1 VTLAPLTPT
10 RHDLLPGRDRRPRAR
25 RGWLLVAGLGL
36 CLASA
41 AVISHAQEHIQYE
54 RPVSAAPQPQDIGEG
69 YTVPVV
75 QFVPPRAAWREY
87 TDVGVLVG
95 ALAMGTWLTVARR
108 SRRGIWLL
116 AAGSIAYFGFY
127 RQGCVCPIGAI
138 QNVTLALIE
147 PRYVVSYITLAIFFL
162 PLVVAVLFGRI
173 YCGGVCPLGA
183 IQELVA
189 LWTVQVPRRLDYW
202 LGWLKWIFLAIV
214 LYAVA
219 LPPAQREF
227 LICKY
232 DPFVG
237 FYRFNGPLY
246 MMLIGAGILVLGL
259 FVGRPYCRWFCPY
272 GALLSLL
279 ARLSWRSV
287 SITPDKELD
296 CGLCA
301 EACPYGAIENL
312 RAVRSTCLACAR
324 CYAHC
329 PRERVR
335 RGELPA
341 EEPMPVTPG
350 PGLARALE
358 TQAGQSGGGMGPA

>member
-1 VTLAPLTPT
+1 LAPLTLTKDHLPT
-10 RHDLLPGRDRRPRAR
+10 DRGRNRAR
-25 RGWLLVAGLGL
+25 RAWAFVVSLGL
-36 CLASA
+36 CAIA
-41 AVISHAQEHIQYE
+41 GVAISRAQEHIQYE
-54 RPVSAAPQPQDIGEG
+54 RPVSAAPQPEDIGEG

-75 QFVPPRAAWREY
+75 QFVPPRARWREY
-87 TDVGVLVG
+87 TDVGVLAG
-95 ALAMGTWLTVARR
+95 ALALGTWLTVSRR

-116 AAGSIAYFGFY
+116 AAGSVAYFGFY

-138 QNVTLALIE
+138 QNVTLALVE
-147 PRYVVSYITLAIFFL
+147 PHYVVSYITLAIFFL
-162 PLVVAVLFGRI
+162 PLVTAVIFGRI

-189 LWTVQVPRRLDYW
+189 LWTVQVPRRLDWW
-202 LGWLKWIFLAIV
+202 LGWLKWVFLAIV
-214 LYAVA
+214 LYAVV

-259 FVGRPYCRWFCPY
+259 FIGRPYCRWFCPY

-301 EACPYGAIENL
+301 EACPYGAIQNL
-312 RAVRSTCLACAR
+312 RAVRSSCVACAR
-324 CYAHC
+324 CYEHC

-335 RGELPA
+335 RGELPP
-341 EEPMPVTPG
+341 EEPTLVAAG
-350 PGLARALE
+350 PGLARVLQTE
-358 TQAGQSGGGMGPA
+358 PGQSGGGAGSA